1 MSRLYTDSRSGGI
14 TIPIN
19 GDAILR
25 WLITSFV
32 IGVMILAVFKLTPP
46 RSAGVEAPLSEF
58 SAARAL
64 KDVELIAT
72 GPRPIGS
79 SAHED
84 VRAALLRR
92 LSDLGLDPQTQRS
105 VAVNRL
111 RNNVIYAGTVEN
123 VVARLKGKE
132 AKDALMLAAH
142 YDSVPTGPGA
152 SDDAAGVATLLET
165 ARALKAGP
173 PLRNDVIFL
182 FTDGEETGLLGARA
196 FVNEHPWAKDV
207 KLAINFEARGNSGP
221 SIMFE
226 TSPGNRALISGFGKA
241 VSVMTASSLTYD
253 IYRLLPNDTDFSV
266 FKDAKIAGLN
276 LAFIDGVTHYHSSL
290 DTPDQVDER
299 SLQHHGDQALALS
312 RYFGDRDLAVPKT
325 SDAVYFE
332 ILGRVLIRYPI
343 ALVLPLSILGALLFA
358 ATIYIG
364 RKRTSVMKWSGLLR
378 AIGVIFL
385 TLIVTPLATLMVWWL
400 VTWAQGRRD
409 GGLPEMRYH
418 SGWYLLGVV
427 VIALS
432 VHMAL
437 VARFGRKIEVRTLAA
452 GAAFWWV
459 IASLLSS
466 LFLPGGSY
474 LFLWP
479 LLFSLAGLYLSLG
492 RHEWRSGVLKTA
504 IVSVITAL
512 PLALLWPPIT
522 YLIFS
527 AVGFDS
533 VALVPLITALV
544 AGLLS
549 LSLPSIVAP
558 RGWRDAG
565 MVALIGVGLLIFSL
579 SVTSPDPSHPKPDH
593 LFYALNAMT
602 GKAVWASG
610 DQRPDEWTSQYL
622 GRSVE
627 RLRLTEYLPGR
638 AETYLTGQAPDVS
651 LPAPQLSLLGEERQ
665 EGGRTLKLSARSMRN
680 APVMSLVLEPGV
692 VVEAAAINGKEVDL
706 RNKPSGDNVGQP
718 WRLSYYALP
727 PEGIDLTF
735 QVKKSG
741 PVNIYVT
748 DQSYG
753 LPEVPGADYKPRAPN
768 LMPSN
773 RQPFSD
779 QLLVNKMF
787 TF

>member
-1 MSRLYTDSRSGGI
+1 MSRPYTDSRSGGI
-14 TIPIN
+14 TIPIS
-19 GDAILR
+19 GETILR
-25 WLITSFV
+25 WLLTSLV
-32 IGVMILAVFKLTPP
+32 IGVMILALFALTPP
-46 RSAGVEAPLSEF
+46 PSAGMEAPLSEF

-64 KDVELIAT
+64 TNVELIAT
-72 GPRPIGS
+72 RPRPIGS

-84 VRAALLRR
+84 VRAALLRQ

-105 VAVNRL
+105 MGVNRL
-111 RNNVIYAGTVEN
+111 RNMIYAGTVEN
-123 VVARLKGKE
+123 VVARLRGKE
-132 AKDALMLAAH
+132 GKDALMLAAH

-152 SDDAAGVATLLET
+152 SDNAAGIATLLET

-173 PLRNDVIFL
+173 PLHNDVIFL
-182 FTDGEETGLLGARA
+182 FTDAEETGLLGAKA
-196 FVNEHPWAKDV
+196 FVNKHPWASDV
-207 KLAINFEARGNSGP
+207 KLALNFEARGNSGP

-226 TSPGNRALISGFGKA
+226 TSPGNRTLIGGFAKA
-241 VSVMTASSLTYD
+241 VSFMTASSLTYD

-276 LAFIDGVTHYHSSL
+276 FAFIDGVTRYHSSL
-290 DTPDQVDER
+290 DTPDQVDAR

-312 RYFGDRDLAVPKT
+312 RYFGDRDLAISNT

-332 ILGRVLIRYPI
+332 ILGRILVRYPI
-343 ALVLPLSILGALLFA
+343 ALVVPLSILGALLFA

-364 RKRTSVMKWSGLLR
+364 RKRGSIKWSCLLR
-378 AIGVIFL
+378 AIGVILL
-385 TLIVTPLATLMVWWL
+385 TLVVTPLATLMVWWL
-400 VTWAQGRRD
+400 VTWVHGRRG

-418 SGWYLLGVV
+418 SGWFLLGIM

-437 VARFGRKIEVRTLAA
+437 VARLGRKIEVRTLAA
-452 GAAFWWV
+452 AAAFWWV

-479 LLFSLAGLYLSLG
+479 LLFSLAGLYLSL
-492 RHEWRSGVLKTA
+492 RRNEWPSRVLKA
-504 IVSVITAL
+504 DIVSVITAL
-512 PLALLWPPIT
+512 PLALLWPPII

-533 VALVPLITALV
+533 VALVALMTALV

-549 LSLPSIVAP
+549 LSLPSLVAP
-558 RGWRDAG
+558 AGWRAPG
-565 MVALIGVGLLIFSL
+565 MAALIGAALLIFSL
-579 SVTSPDPSHPKPDH
+579 SVTSPDPSHPKPNH
-593 LFYALNAMT
+593 LFYAMNAIT
-602 GKAVWASG
+602 GSAVWASG
-610 DQRPDEWTSQYL
+610 DERPDEWTSQYL
-622 GRSVE
+622 ERGVE
-627 RLRLTEYLPGR
+627 RLRVIPWRG
-638 AETYLTGQAPDVS
+638 ETYLSGQAPNVP
-651 LPAPQLSLLGEERQ
+651 LLAPELSLLGEERQ
-665 EGGRTLKLSARSMRN
+665 EGRRILKLRATSMRN
-680 APVMSLVLEPGV
+680 APLMSLVLEPGV
-692 VVEAAAINGKEVDL
+692 VVEAAAINGKDVDL
-706 RNKPSGDNVGQP
+706 RNKPYGDKVGQP

-727 PEGIDLTF
+727 SEGIDLTL

-753 LPEVPGADYKPRAPN
+753 LPEVPGADYKARPPH
-768 LMPSN
+768 LIPSN
-773 RQPFSD
+773 RRPFSD
-779 QLLVNKMF
+779 QSLVNNMF